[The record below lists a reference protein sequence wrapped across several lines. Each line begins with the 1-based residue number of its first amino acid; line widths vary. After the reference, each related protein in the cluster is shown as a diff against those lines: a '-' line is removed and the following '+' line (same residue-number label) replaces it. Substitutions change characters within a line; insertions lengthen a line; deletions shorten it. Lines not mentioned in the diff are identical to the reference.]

1 MEDKSK
7 PRYVE
12 STRLKEVNLELGRL
26 ANQHRSC
33 RLHTGIFSVL
43 GAVVLAVCL
52 LGLIHL
58 LPAGASDWTQ
68 NPESPV
74 YAIAAQDQSA
84 FRVKAT
90 LVSIGFV
97 IGLALLY
104 TARWQ
109 CQRRRSLWHREGTL
123 RKQMRQLRDELYV
136 VDQVRSIHETHPKRQ
151 LEHAEPLAPDE
162 ARGEYVGVYNPPASH
177 RGPEHA

>member
-1 MEDKSK
+1 MRNEFK

-26 ANQHRSC
+26 ANQHRTC
-33 RLHTGIFSVL
+33 RLHSGIFSGL
-43 GAVVLAVCL
+43 GAAMLAVCL
-52 LGLIHL
+52 LGLIQL

-84 FRVKAT
+84 FRIKAT
-90 LVSIGFV
+90 LLSVGFV

-104 TARWQ
+104 TARRQ
-109 CQRRRSLWHREGTL
+109 CVRQRSLWHREGNL

-136 VDQVRSIHETHPKRQ
+136 VNQVRSVRETHPKRQ
-151 LEHAEPLAPDE
+151 LEQAEPLDPDE